1 MTVDEALEI
10 ISNLVKEVGC
20 WGAIP
25 KEAEALSVLRA
36 ATKRTVTADDIE
48 DVLDSIWK
56 VTGYRGCQ
64 HHQIKD
70 VLVKW
75 LDSINIAVSEGE
87 EGR

>member
-1 MTVDEALEI
+1 MTVDEALAELKKWPAG
-10 ISNLVKEVGC
+10 SGP
-20 WGAIP
+20 WM
-25 KEAEALSVLRA
+25 EAESVLRA

-87 EGR
+87 EGK